1 MKTYLPVVLA
11 VASAHAWAQAPHT
24 IEHVLVT
31 APLQKQEAET
41 ALPVTALDREA
52 LSRIAGATIGDTLG
66 DMPGIANASFGPGV
80 GQPVIRGQQGPR
92 VSVLQ
97 NGTSS
102 ADAANVSADHA
113 VAVEALLADSV
124 EVLRGPSTL
133 LYGAGAIGGVVN
145 VIDNRIPRR
154 PIEGVEGGVEL
165 RHDGASDMDTS
176 LIRLDGGS
184 GAFAWHVDALYR
196 DWNDLDI
203 PGAARREV
211 DAHDD
216 EHEDHGADQHAED
229 EAHVEEETTD
239 GYVGNTGGRTKQL
252 TTGGS
257 YHFDGGFVGLAVS
270 RLENTYGIPSGA
282 HAGHDHG
289 DHEDE
294 EHEDVEQAEDGEVY
308 EEHGAEDGHGDGDI
322 LLDVEQTRYD
332 LAMELDNP
340 LPGFATAR
348 SRLTY
353 TDYEHAEIEAGG
365 EIGTL
370 YSNETWEGWL
380 EMVHNPVGQLHGALG
395 LQARRGTFSA
405 LGEEAFI
412 PRTRSRDIGIFLV
425 EDYHWESWTLEG
437 GLRLDR
443 DRRDPDAATAGEQ
456 SFTSVSASV
465 SALWNQTDALQWRL
479 SLARSER
486 APSIEELFS
495 NVDNSGPESWVEH
508 AATASIELGDPDLDT
523 EVSRNLDLA
532 LHWHGATSEL
542 EITAFY
548 NDFADY
554 ITLMNT
560 GLQVGEVPVLSY
572 HQEGAR
578 FHGVEISGSLEL
590 GSLAGGVVQAGL
602 TADLIRGELDSGEDI
617 PRLPPRRLGGQLS
630 WAGERLELWARVLDA
645 SAQKRAGLNEAQT
658 PGYTRW
664 DIGAD
669 YRLPLG
675 DKELVLFVAG
685 HNLGDEEIRL
695 STSFLRDVAPEA
707 GRSVEAGLRL
717 HF

>member
-1 MKTYLPVVLA
+1 MKPYLPLALA
-11 VASAHAWAQAPHT
+11 VASTHGWAQEPHAA
-24 IEHVLVT
+24 EHVLVT

-41 ALPVTALDREA
+41 ALPVTVFNREA

-66 DMPGIANASFGPGV
+66 DTPGIANASFGPGV

-113 VAVEALLADSV
+113 VAVEALLADSI

-145 VIDNRIPRR
+145 VIDNRIPLR
-154 PIEGVEGGVEL
+154 PIDGVEGGAEL

-176 LIRLDGGS
+176 VVRLDAGN
-184 GAFAWHVDALYR
+184 GAFAFHLDALYR
-196 DWNDLDI
+196 DWNNLDI
-203 PGAARREV
+203 PGRASRNSL
-211 DAHDD
+211 AHADD
-216 EHEDHGADQHAED
+216 DHDHGEESHDEEEHAE
-229 EAHVEEETTD
+229 VETTD
-239 GYVGNTGGRTKQL
+239 GYIGNTGGRTRNV
-252 TTGGS
+252 TAGGS
-257 YHFDGGFVGLAVS
+257 YHFEGGFVGLAVS
-270 RLENTYGIPSGA
+270 RLENRYGIPAGA
-282 HAGHDHG
+282 HASHDHG
-289 DHEDE
+289 HGEDVHDHDHEDE
-294 EHEDVEQAEDGEVY
+294 HDGHADEDHAHD
-308 EEHGAEDGHGDGDI
+308 EDGHGDI

-332 LAMELDNP
+332 LAMELANP
-340 LPGFATAR
+340 LPGFAVAR

-353 TDYEHAEIEAGG
+353 TDYQHAEIEGSG

-370 YSNETWEGWL
+370 YQNETWEGRL
-380 EMVHNPVGQLHGALG
+380 EMVHNPLGDLHGALG

-412 PRTRSRDIGIFLV
+412 PRTRSRDIGVFLV
-425 EDYHWESWTLEG
+425 EDYHWEAWTFEG
-437 GLRLDR
+437 GLRVDR
-443 DRRDPDAATAGEQ
+443 DERDPDAAMAGRRG
-456 SFTSVSASV
+456 FTSVSASA

-508 AATASIELGDPDLDT
+508 AASAAIELGDADLDT
-523 EVSRNLDLA
+523 EVSRNVDLA
-532 LHWHGATSEL
+532 LHWHGEAN
-542 EITAFY
+542 EIEVTLFY

-560 GLQVGEVPVLSY
+560 GLEVGEVPVLAY
-572 HQEGAR
+572 EQQGAR
-578 FHGVEISGSLEL
+578 FHGVEVSGSFAL
-590 GSLAGGVVQAGL
+590 GNLAGGELRAGF
-602 TADLIRGELDSGEDI
+602 TADVIRGELDDGDDV
-617 PRLPPRRLGGQLS
+617 PRLPPLRLGGQLS
-630 WAGERLELWARVLDA
+630 WASDRLELWTRVLDA
-645 SAQKRAGLNEAQT
+645 ASQQRAGVNEAST
-658 PGYTRW
+658 RGYTRW
-664 DIGAD
+664 DAGVD

-675 DKELVLFVAG
+675 GSELVLFVAG